1 MYTRFIA
8 LLAAA
13 ALGSALTIHS
23 ARAVDAFPTRAL
35 SIIVPFAPGGVTDL
49 LARIVAQ
56 KLSEKLGQPVVIE
69 NKGGAGTIVAAVTV
83 SKAPPDGYTLMMA
96 TGSTMSINSSLYKQ
110 LPYDP
115 DKELTPVALVASSPF
130 LLITN
135 PDLPVKSVEDLIKL
149 AKEKPGK
156 LNYGTGGVGSTVSV
170 LPALMKSMTGTQM
183 NEVPYR
189 GTTPALADTMAGH
202 IEFMFVDVA
211 AGEGVIKD
219 NKVRVLGISTA
230 KRFEGLPDVPT
241 IAESG
246 VPGFEGDSWQMIVAP
261 AKTPRDVVIKLN
273 AAITEIVT
281 QADVRSRMI
290 KLGTAPGGKQ
300 TTEEL
305 RRFVDSETS
314 RWGKVLSDAGVAH
327 SQ

>member
-96 TGSTMSINSSLYKQ
+96 TGSTMSIKSSLYKQ

-149 AKEKPGK
+149 AKE
-156 LNYGTGGVGSTVSV
+156 
-170 LPALMKSMTGTQM
+170 TQM

-273 AAITEIVT
+273 AAITEIVA
-281 QADVRSRMI
+281 QADVRARMI